1 MNGSDDEQHDAHVK
15 CNRLAVAVAYGDA
28 VARAARGVGALGAA
42 RRRPRGREGNEGG
55 AYAHGAKVTGPRRT
69 RRRGGAPV
77 AETDDEHY
85 CEHVKH
91 FRRARVEAA
100 YRASVDLLITAWK
113 ENPEFGIAIDM
124 ATVLGRT
131 EPLKEYLASD
141 KPLSLAN
148 RLWLIAFIE
157 RLEQRIASQNKKVGR
172 PQRKSDAW
180 NAATAERNAALLVAS
195 DQAAWRKENGRE
207 RVPPAETDGMIN
219 RAIAEAAKAFAVPAA
234 SIKKDNIRIALKA
247 GRI

>member
-1 MNGSDDEQHDAHVK
+1 VSDADAESHSGTNRSSGGLRIASSAVPGHDA
-15 CNRLAVAVAYGDA
+15 
-28 VARAARGVGALGAA
+28 AA
-42 RRRPRGREGNEGG
+42 
-55 AYAHGAKVTGPRRT
+55 
-69 RRRGGAPV
+69 APFGS
-77 AETDDEHY
+77 TSTHSST
-85 CEHVKH
+85 
-91 FRRARVEAA
+91 
-100 YRASVDLLITAWK
+100 ASVRSSGLAWK
-113 ENPEFGIAIDM
+113 EKPEFGIPIDM

-131 EPLKEYLASD
+131 EPLKEYLASG

-157 RLEQRIASQNKKVGR
+157 RLEQRISQNKKVGR

-219 RAIAEAAKAFAVPAA
+219 LTE
-234 SIKKDNIRIALKA
+234 S
-247 GRI
+247 GH